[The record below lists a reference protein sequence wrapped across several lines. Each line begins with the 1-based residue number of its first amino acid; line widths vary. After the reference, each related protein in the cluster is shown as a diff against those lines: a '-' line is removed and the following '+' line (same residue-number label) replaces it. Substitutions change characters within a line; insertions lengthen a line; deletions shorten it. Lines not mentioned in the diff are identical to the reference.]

1 MEYVTDEGFI
11 VAGQEVAM
19 PESTAMKLLGVDRDR
34 LAELVR
40 MAGII
45 NREGGALFQ
54 AGQYYFL
61 SPEAIFKVRDI
72 NGKKTA
78 DLSRTELYKIF
89 ETAEER
95 LLPREV
101 VSSKRK
107 KLYLKIIVFLFVII
121 GGFVY
126 VQNNPAEKPQPT
138 PTTVEQPREKP
149 KPKVERPEENFY
161 YESYTAIA
169 EKTGML
175 VTDSWLLE
183 YGEYVSKT
191 GEVNTHGFVELNGDG
206 VKRQFWL
213 TFDGATRRVVRVK
226 IGPDLIY
233 SESGR

>member
-1 MEYVTDEGFI
+1 MGEIYSTIGGFALM
-11 VAGQEVAM
+11 VALISGVAYGITKR
-19 PESTAMKLLGVDRDR
+19 ELLGK
-34 LAELVR
+34 
-40 MAGII
+40 
-45 NREGGALFQ
+45 
-54 AGQYYFL
+54 
-61 SPEAIFKVRDI
+61 IFKVSGIIFVALLVADI
-72 NGKKTA
+72 A
-78 DLSRTELYKIF
+78 YD
-89 ETAEER
+89 
-95 LLPREV
+95 
-101 VSSKRK
+101 
-107 KLYLKIIVFLFVII
+107 KLAK
-121 GGFVY
+121 
-126 VQNNPAEKPQPT
+126 PPSAEKPQPT